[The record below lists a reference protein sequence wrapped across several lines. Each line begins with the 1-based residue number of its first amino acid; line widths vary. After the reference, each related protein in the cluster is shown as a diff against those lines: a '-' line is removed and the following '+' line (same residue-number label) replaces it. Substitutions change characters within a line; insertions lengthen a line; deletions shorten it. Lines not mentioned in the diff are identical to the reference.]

1 MSKET
6 EYRARMEAL
15 GIWDDAFAGAVH
27 DLCMMERDQAKTR
40 TAWRAAIKAEEYE
53 AAEALS
59 ELLMSQDRAIQA
71 HRDALCLTPKALR
84 RLQADFGAG
93 KPGAGNGGNV
103 VTLSVLDKVRKRR
116 EA

>member
-1 MSKET
+1 MSREA

-27 DLCMMERDQAKTR
+27 DLCMMERDQARTR
-40 TAWRAAIKAEEYE
+40 TAWRAALAEGSKR
-53 AAEALS
+53 AAELA
-59 ELLMSQDRAIQA
+59 ELLMSQDKAIQA

-84 RLQADFGAG
+84 RLQADFGAQG
-93 KPGAGNGGNV
+93 SEPASGAP
-103 VTLSVLDKVRKRR
+103 TLTVLDKIRQRR

>member
-1 MSKET
+1 MSKEK

-15 GIWDDAFAGAVH
+15 GIWDEAFAGAVH

-40 TAWRAAIKAEEYE
+40 TAWRAALAEGKRLE
-53 AAEALS
+53 ATALS
-59 ELLMSQDRAIQA
+59 ELLMAQDKAIQA

-84 RLQADFGAG
+84 KLQQDFGAG
-93 KPGAGNGGNV
+93 PAPSDADNI
-103 VTLSVLDKVRKRR
+103 TPLTALEKVRRRR